1 MITSAELARYLT
13 NAPRTGPSHATN
25 LATSGTNGTS
35 DDLIGDVSM
44 V

>member
-13 NAPRTGPSHATN
+13 KAPRTASHATN
-25 LATSGTNGTS
+25 LATSGTNGTN